1 LFKTSQSYILAPVLG
16 GVLHCATGWHLI
28 TDYAPLI
35 ALAESAH
42 RITHKDFAV
51 LARRAT
57 IFHWGI
63 RMIAKERLLAEVTRL
78 AAFEAARNE
87 MDEDETEDISSTA
100 RDIIEDIF
108 SALLWDKVV
117 GGIVRS
123 GPIASL

>member
-1 LFKTSQSYILAPVLG
+1 
-16 GVLHCATGWHLI
+16 
-28 TDYAPLI
+28 
-35 ALAESAH
+35 
-42 RITHKDFAV
+42 
-51 LARRAT
+51 
-57 IFHWGI
+57 
-63 RMIAKERLLAEVTRL
+63 MIAKERLLAEVTRL